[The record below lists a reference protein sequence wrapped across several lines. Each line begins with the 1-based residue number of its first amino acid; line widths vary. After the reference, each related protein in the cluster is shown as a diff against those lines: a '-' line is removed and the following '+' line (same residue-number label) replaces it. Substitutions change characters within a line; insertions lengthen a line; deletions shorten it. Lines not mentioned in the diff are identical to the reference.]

1 MKEKITIVLLII
13 VLGILISIFASKET
27 VENTIQLDEE
37 SNKEAVEVMAVME
50 NDMAVKEY
58 VNHLISL
65 SQNQSCSDEYLA
77 ENIDEATKNQSDSDI
92 IQFAKE
98 DEPEYTQLYQ
108 DMYATEITPM
118 LPESNKKIA
127 YLTFDDGPSFVT
139 TQILDILDERGIKAT
154 FFILGST
161 ITDEGE
167 ECLKRMV
174 EDGHTI
180 GIHTYSH
187 KQKVIYSSVESYLE
201 DFYQV
206 YQQVYDITGQKVNIF
221 RFPWGSY
228 NSYSKKIKD
237 DLIKEMER
245 RGFTYY
251 DWNVSAED
259 SVGKPTAYSIKH
271 NILKDI
277 ERYQS
282 PVILMHDASVN
293 KLTARTLPDI
303 LDAITE
309 LGYEFGTLDDREPC
323 QFFY

>member
-1 MKEKITIVLLII
+1 MKEKITIVFLII
-13 VLGILISIFASKET
+13 VLGILIAIFTRKET
-27 VENTIQLDEE
+27 VDNTINLNEE
-37 SNKEAVEVMAVME
+37 SEKAAVEVMAVME
-50 NDMAVKEY
+50 NNMAVEEY
-58 VNHLISL
+58 VNNLTLL
-65 SQNQSCSDEYLA
+65 SQTKSCSEEYLDQDL
-77 ENIDEATKNQSDSDI
+77 EEASKKQSDSGI
-92 IQFAKE
+92 IQSSKE

-108 DMYATEITPM
+108 DLYANPIAPILTD
-118 LPESNKKIA
+118 SNKKIA
-127 YLTFDDGPSFVT
+127 YLTFDDGPSAIT
-139 TQILDILDERGIKAT
+139 TQILDILEERDIKAT

-161 ITDEGE
+161 INEEGE

-174 EDGHTI
+174 ENGHTI
-180 GIHTYSH
+180 GLHTYSH
-187 KQKVIYSSVESYLE
+187 KQKIIYSSVESYLN

-206 YQQVYDITGQKVNIF
+206 YQQVYDITGLKVNIF

-228 NSYSKKIKD
+228 NSYSKNIKN
-237 DLIKEMER
+237 DLIKEMKR

-277 ERYQS
+277 ERYES

-293 KLTARTLPDI
+293 KLTAQTLPDI
-303 LDAITE
+303 LDAIIE